1 MRLLQVFGAVVG
13 ALLFSGQVAEAQ
25 SSWEEQLQN
34 QTSLKSG
41 AGYAD
46 MASNGYSLVDVPKTE
61 LVAAGD
67 STTVG
72 LSLQS
77 GQSYALLGVCDNDC
91 SDLDL
96 ALYRNGSELVSDV
109 TQDDWPILQVDAT
122 GSANYEVRVTMYAC
136 STSTCGYQL
145 SVWQRSG
152 SAPQASSGGGAAWQ
166 EQLQQ
171 QTTIKSGEGYGN
183 FSAQGYSL
191 MDVAQTEL
199 IAASA
204 SSDVELNLPPGSE
217 YVLLGVCDND
227 CSDLD
232 LTLIKGGMELDKD
245 TTTDDWPILK
255 VTPTS
260 SSNYTVRVSMYNC
273 STSTCGYQLSVWKR

>member
-96 ALYRNGSELVSDV
+96 ALYR
-109 TQDDWPILQVDAT
+109 
-122 GSANYEVRVTMYAC
+122 
-136 STSTCGYQL
+136 
-145 SVWQRSG
+145 
-152 SAPQASSGGGAAWQ
+152 
-166 EQLQQ
+166 
-171 QTTIKSGEGYGN
+171 
-183 FSAQGYSL
+183 
-191 MDVAQTEL
+191 
-199 IAASA
+199 
-204 SSDVELNLPPGSE
+204 
-217 YVLLGVCDND
+217 
-227 CSDLD
+227 
-232 LTLIKGGMELDKD
+232 
-245 TTTDDWPILK
+245 
-255 VTPTS
+255 
-260 SSNYTVRVSMYNC
+260 
-273 STSTCGYQLSVWKR
+273 